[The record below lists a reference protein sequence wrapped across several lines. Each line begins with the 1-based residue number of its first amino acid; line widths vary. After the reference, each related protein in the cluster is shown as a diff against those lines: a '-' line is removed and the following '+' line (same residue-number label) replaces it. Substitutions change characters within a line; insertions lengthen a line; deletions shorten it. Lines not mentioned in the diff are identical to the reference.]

1 MNKNSV
7 MKKKKLFLVMSL
19 IATLIVTVSSAIVA
33 LEEVRLV
40 TVISLTAGSFGAGAS
55 VVLLLYKLKKS

>member
-55 VVLLLYKLKKS
+55 VVLLIYKLKKS